1 MRKTSVVGTAS
12 ALNGSD
18 VATRMAIVE
27 RTIASVYAR
36 PKHRESQRGYR
47 PRVAEPGRRCQQ
59 QRAKEPDDRE
69 LGRACLLLAISAE
82 RRTR

>member
-18 VATRMAIVE
+18 VATRTAIVA

-36 PKHRESQRGYR
+36 PRTASRKAGTGPQ
-47 PRVAEPGRRCQQ
+47 AEPADAARR
-59 QRAKEPDDRE
+59 RAPRSQAIAS
-69 LGRACLLLAISAE
+69 RASDPSAAVPADS
-82 RRTR
+82 RTR